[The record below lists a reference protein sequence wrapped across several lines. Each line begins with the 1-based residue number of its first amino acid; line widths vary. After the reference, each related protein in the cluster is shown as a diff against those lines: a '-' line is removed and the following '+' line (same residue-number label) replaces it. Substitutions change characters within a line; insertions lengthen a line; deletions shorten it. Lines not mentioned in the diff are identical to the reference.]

1 MEKVREVQPRKTTLS
16 NIALYKCMMLFC
28 VILGH
33 CCIIFTGKNW
43 GGVQADSLPYLGAVT
58 DWLGT
63 FHTYAFV
70 FASGYLFSYGRYAQ
84 GKYRSVS
91 KDVWQRIQRLLIPYA
106 VIALLWAGP
115 TDILLLGRGVVETV
129 KNYALVLSAAQLWF
143 LVMLF
148 NVWLLF
154 YCTSDWLMKLPAW
167 LGMVGFVGL
176 RLLCVGLEKR
186 GLPIGAF
193 GISNAMRYAL
203 LFYLGML
210 TERKSLCSI
219 NRNKR
224 LWYAGALLL
233 MEAVV
238 YGAYQYYTAVPA
250 CNAYFKE
257 LLFTAANVNG
267 VFLSWFFINCLPC
280 ERLSGRKWFTNIS
293 QCSMGVYLLHQQLLY
308 MSMRLLNVTWLHPVV
323 FVMLNCILA
332 VGIPTVMVCFI
343 RKTKL
348 GRLAIGG

>member
-1 MEKVREVQPRKTTLS
+1 M
-16 NIALYKCMMLFC
+16 
-28 VILGH
+28 
-33 CCIIFTGKNW
+33 

-70 FASGYLFSYGRYAQ
+70 FASGFLFSYGRYAQ

-91 KDVWQRIQRLLIPYA
+91 KDVWKRIQRLLIPYA

-129 KNYALVLSAAQLWF
+129 KNYAMVLSAAQLWF

-167 LGMVGFVGL
+167 LGMAGFVGL
-176 RLLCVGLEKR
+176 RLLCVWLEKL

-210 TERKSLCSI
+210 TERKPRSSI
-219 NRNKR
+219 QRNKR
-224 LWYAGALLL
+224 LLYTGVLLL
-233 MEAVV
+233 MEVIV
-238 YGAYQYYTAVPA
+238 YGAYQACSAAPA
-250 CNAYFKE
+250 CNAWVKE
-257 LLFTAANVNG
+257 LLFIAANVNG
-267 VFLSWFFINCLPC
+267 V
-280 ERLSGRKWFTNIS
+280 
-293 QCSMGVYLLHQQLLY
+293 
-308 MSMRLLNVTWLHPVV
+308 
-323 FVMLNCILA
+323 
-332 VGIPTVMVCFI
+332 
-343 RKTKL
+343 
-348 GRLAIGG
+348 